1 MVEEFAFKPVAA
13 RLAGVLLRLHGGAG
27 AAGAAGSA
35 SDLSFALE
43 LDHSGASHLE
53 NELALPGGNVSAS
66 LRFRGETATLQDWPS
81 DQGALLIKS
90 AATPVAQLEA
100 PFTDGT
106 RAVGFTST
114 ETTYI
119 AQSAEPGEV
128 GADDFALELVLRAAP
143 GATIMAKRTAL
154 AGWSLALDSDGALTL
169 DVADEQLT
177 LQIASQ
183 DWLDMLSGKQSGQ
196 MLFMSGKLKVKGDM
210 GLAMKLGSMFSM

>member
-1 MVEEFAFKPVAA
+1 MRSATATWWWRSTFPASDASAPCATGGSAGSAA
-13 RLAGVLLRLHGGAG
+13 GGTGGGAG

-128 GADDFALELVLRAAP
+128 AQIFGAPARAARHDD
-143 GATIMAKRTAL
+143 GGVL
-154 AGWSLALDSDGALTL
+154 AGRAEPGDGGGQVVESRGVHVPTL
-169 DVADEQLT
+169 PAH
-177 LQIASQ
+177 
-183 DWLDMLSGKQSGQ
+183 
-196 MLFMSGKLKVKGDM
+196 
-210 GLAMKLGSMFSM
+210 AMMPE